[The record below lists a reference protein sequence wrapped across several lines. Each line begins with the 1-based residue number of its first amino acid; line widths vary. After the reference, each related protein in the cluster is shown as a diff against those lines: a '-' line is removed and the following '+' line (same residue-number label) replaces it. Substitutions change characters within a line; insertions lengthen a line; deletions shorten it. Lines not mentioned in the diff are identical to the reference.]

1 MFQSL
6 RVPSLAVVVIGVGL
20 FLFPQSIEIHPF
32 PEQVVLWNSSTTSNL
47 VGDEHVFS
55 FETTGHSFDDG
66 YSPSI
71 FVYNREGVV
80 MNATISY
87 NNEDLTLNDT
97 GDQFDFYVPV
107 EEDIGFSLE
116 GTVETSEPIMIT
128 AILTYLRPTPSDYM
142 TIYPYRSFGL
152 GMFAVGIIAA
162 GLSFWSLRKKEA
174 SNNEL
179 I

>member
-20 FLFPQSIEIHPF
+20 FFFPQSIEIHPF
-32 PEQVVLWNSSTTSNL
+32 PEQVVLWNSSTTTNL
-47 VGDEHVFS
+47 VGAEHVFS
-55 FETTGHSFDDG
+55 FETSGHSFDDG

-71 FVYNREGVV
+71 FVYNREGAI

-97 GDQFDFYVPV
+97 GDQFDFYVPM
-107 EEDIGFSLE
+107 ESDIGFSLN
-116 GTVETSEPIMIT
+116 GIVETSEPLMIT
-128 AILTYLRPTPSDYM
+128 ATLTYLRPTPSDYM

-152 GMFAVGIIAA
+152 GMFIVGIITA
-162 GLSFWSLRKKEA
+162 GLSFWSTRSKDT
-174 SNNEL
+174 SD
-179 I
+179 ID